1 MNRNMTVG
9 LVLLAGALALAGCG
23 GGSGGGGGGLVVPPG
38 NSAPLLAVTGM
49 SGTAPNY
56 TLNVQTGQPL
66 PGTVTLNGSDSNA
79 GDNLQLSLTFNAGAS
94 SGFTTIPAAIAVS
107 PGASGT
113 PAMAVHSVVAPAASQ
128 VTLSPNGA
136 ITQAGTLV
144 LDVLVTDGAGGQ
156 AAATLSI
163 VVSATPANNPPV
175 LGAPT
180 GPGTAGGSSPSFTAS
195 LAVGA
200 SLAFSVTGTDP
211 DASNTLTVT
220 AAVTSGTLTAAQAG
234 FSGSFPQSVVGASPR
249 TLSLS
254 GTAANAGSITL
265 GISVSDGAGGSASI
279 SLAITITAATGG
291 GSGSGGTGGAYP
303 GNQSRT
309 ITTTAAG
316 SQTYYLYIPS
326 SYNPSTPMPVLFGF
340 HGAGG
345 SGTAPAAA
353 QQVRNDWAT
362 VAAAGG
368 FIVVAQAATGSG
380 GGWVTSTDVSILNDI
395 ITDVW
400 AAYNVDTKRVYGWG
414 FSAGGHLMHAIG
426 LGNASFFTAY
436 GVSAGVLAALAGSTA
451 PASATRKIPVD
462 IHIGA
467 SDSLLPYAQ
476 QDKTQ
481 FTGSGWTLGTNLY
494 YTEFSGGHTY
504 TTAHLSEIWNNLK
517 GHSLP

>member
-1 MNRNMTVG
+1 MIRNIVVG
-9 LVLLAGALALAGCG
+9 LVLLVHGLLLAGCG
-23 GGSGGGGGGLVVPPG
+23 GGGGGGGGHLVVPPG
-38 NSAPLLAVTGM
+38 NSAPVLSVSGM
-49 SGTAPNY
+49 SGSAPSY

-66 PGTVTLNGSDSNA
+66 PATISVGGSDSNS
-79 GDNLQLSLTFNAGAS
+79 GDNLQLSVAFNAGAS
-94 SGFTTIPAAIAVS
+94 SGYSTIPAAIAVT
-107 PGASGT
+107 PGATGS
-113 PAMAVHSVVAPAASQ
+113 PAMAVHAVAAPGTAQ
-128 VTLSPNGA
+128 ITLAPNGA
-136 ITQAGTLV
+136 LTQAGTLV
-144 LDVLVTDGAGGQ
+144 LDVLLTDGTGGQ

-175 LGAPT
+175 LGTPT
-180 GPGTAGGSSPSFTAS
+180 GPGTVGGSSPSFTATV
-195 LAVGA
+195 AVGA
-200 SLAFSVTGTDP
+200 GLGFSVTATDP
-211 DASNTLTVT
+211 DAGNTLTVT
-220 AAVTSGTLTAAQAG
+220 ATVTGGTLTAAQAG
-234 FSGSFPQSVVGASPR
+234 FTGSFPQSAVGASPR
-249 TLSLS
+249 TLTLA
-254 GTAANAGSITL
+254 GTAAAAGTITL

-279 SLAITITAATGG
+279 SLAVTITAATGG

-303 GNQSRT
+303 GNQSRS

-380 GGWVTSTDVSILNDI
+380 GGWVPSTDVSVLNDI

-426 LGNASFFTAY
+426 LGNASFFAAY
-436 GVSAGVLAALAGSTA
+436 GVSAGVLAALAGTSA

-462 IHIGA
+462 IHIGT
-467 SDSLLPYAQ
+467 SDSLLTYAQ
-476 QDKTQ
+476 QDKTAFQ
-481 FTGSGWTLGTNLY
+481 GAGWTLGTNLY

-504 TTAHLSEIWNNLK
+504 TTSHLGEIWNNLK